1 MHFNGKFLSN
11 MIATKLEGNYS
22 NAFARPSE
30 PGRGPEGGNHPPLI
44 FFILSAVEAK
54 PSPKNGP
61 SWIFRSFYGPAD
73 LVGPT
78 QLVFRALK

>member
-30 PGRGPEGGNHPPLI
+30 PGRGEITPPLI